1 MDVAKVRV
9 GINGFGSIGRRMFR
23 IASARSDVEI
33 VHVNDITDPA
43 MLAQLLKYDTT
54 YGRFG
59 GEVKAEGDAIVVDGR
74 RIRVTAETDP
84 AKISWRES
92 GVEIVVESTGK
103 FTDAT
108 KARVHIEQGGAKRVV
123 ISAPAK
129 NEDLTVVLGVN
140 ADRYDPAHDRVV
152 SMASCTTNCLA
163 PVAKVLV
170 DTFGV
175 ESGLMTTVHS
185 YTNDQRL
192 LDLPHK
198 DPRRARAAALNM
210 IPTTTGAA
218 KAIGLVVPEL
228 KGKMNG
234 LSIRVPTPTVSV
246 IDLVVRTERP
256 VTAEAANEALEAAAD
271 GPMRGIL
278 GVTHEPLVSQ
288 DFRGDE
294 RSSIVDALS
303 TMTMGDRMLK
313 VVSWYDNEWGYSTR
327 LVDLCGFLAEKGV

>member
-175 ESGLMTTVHS
+175 ESGLMTPVHS
-185 YTNDQRL
+185 YTNAQRL

>member
-1 MDVAKVRV
+1 MQVAAVRV

-23 IASARSDVEI
+23 IASARLDVEI

-54 YGRFG
+54 YGRFP
-59 GEVKAEGDAIVVDGR
+59 GEVKAEENAVMVDGR

-84 AKISWRES
+84 GKIPWRE
-92 GVEIVVESTGK
+92 GGAEVVVESTGR
-103 FTDAT
+103 FTDAA
-108 KARVHIEQGGAKRVV
+108 KARAHIDQGGAKRVI

-129 NEDLTVVLGVN
+129 NEDLTMVLGVN
-140 ADRYDPAHDRVV
+140 ADRYDPGHDFVV

-163 PVAKVLV
+163 PVAKVIL
-170 DTFGV
+170 DRFGI

-198 DPRRARAAALNM
+198 DPRRARAAAQNM

-228 KGKMNG
+228 KGRLNG
-234 LSIRVPTPTVSV
+234 LSIRVPTPAVSV
-246 IDLVVRTERP
+246 IDLVLRTERP
-256 VTAEAANEALEAAAD
+256 VTAEAANEALGAAAD
-271 GPMRGIL
+271 GAMRGIL
-278 GVTHEPLVSQ
+278 GVCHEPLVSQ

-327 LVDLCGFLAEKGV
+327 LVDLCAFLANRGL

>member
-1 MDVAKVRV
+1 
-9 GINGFGSIGRRMFR
+9 MFR

-256 VTAEAANEALEAAAD
+256 VTAETANEALEAAAD